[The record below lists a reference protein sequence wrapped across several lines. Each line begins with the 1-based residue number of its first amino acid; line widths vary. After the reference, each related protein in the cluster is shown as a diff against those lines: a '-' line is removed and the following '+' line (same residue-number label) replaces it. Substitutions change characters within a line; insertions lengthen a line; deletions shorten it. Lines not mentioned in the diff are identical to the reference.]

1 MEMNKNSRRNWS
13 ETLTPR
19 AVIFEEPGKLC
30 VDTVTL
36 DDPAPEEVTVDIH
49 WSGIS
54 TGTERL
60 LWTGDMP
67 AFPGMGYPLIPGY
80 ESVGT
85 VVEAGRDSDRKAGE
99 TVFVPGAKCYGPIRG
114 LFGGSASRLVV
125 DGSRI
130 IPVDKSLGNRAS
142 LIALAA
148 TAHHALMDQAGQP
161 ALPDLIV
168 GHGIVGR
175 LLARLTLALGG
186 KAPVVWEANQA
197 RRDGAAGYQVT
208 NAEADETKSY
218 NRIIDVSGD
227 SDCLNTLIQR
237 MAPRGEILLAG
248 FYSAPL
254 GFNFPPAF
262 MREAKIRIAAE
273 WTQKDLAATNL
284 LINEGQLSL
293 DGLITHSRAADDA
306 DAAYRTAFGDP
317 SCLKMVLNW
326 SNAA

>member
-1 MEMNKNSRRNWS
+1 MCFRESD
-13 ETLTPR
+13 
-19 AVIFEEPGKLC
+19 GKL
-30 VDTVTL
+30 VR
-36 DDPAPEEVTVDIH
+36 
-49 WSGIS
+49 SQS
-54 TGTERL
+54 L
-60 LWTGDMP
+60 L
-67 AFPGMGYPLIPGY
+67 
-80 ESVGT
+80 
-85 VVEAGRDSDRKAGE
+85 
-99 TVFVPGAKCYGPIRG
+99 
-114 LFGGSASRLVV
+114 
-125 DGSRI
+125 
-130 IPVDKSLGNRAS
+130 
-142 LIALAA
+142 
-148 TAHHALMDQAGQP
+148 
-161 ALPDLIV
+161 DLIV

-197 RRDGAAGYQVT
+197 RRDGAAGYPVT
-208 NAEADETKSY
+208 NAEAAATKSY

-237 MAPRGEILLAG
+237 MAPRGEIVLAG

-317 SCLKMVLNW
+317 SCLKMILNW